1 MLVVSSENSGCDPLF
16 LFPGIDVTTSIRCH
30 DLNLMSRP
38 GSFYFYCISV
48 SRPRFDVATS
58 FLLSTSLILGRD
70 FSFRLRHHSVVL
82 SHQVGRNSNLLVF
95 LFSCRDVDI
104 RSRPSSFFNHCNS
117 CRDLKSMPRPFFL
130 PIQLQPHFSVS
141 TVSIQFS
148 ISGRVLT
155 VLPFAEIY
163 VATSI
168 SCRDIITVTNYVD
181 LCCDH
186 VLLTP

>member
-1 MLVVSSENSGCDPLF
+1 MLVVNSENSGCDPPF
-16 LFPGIDVTTSIRCH
+16 FVSRNWCR
-30 DLNLMSRP
+30 DLNSMSQP
-38 GSFYFYCISV
+38 GSFGLYYISV
-48 SRPRFDVATS
+48 SRPRFDVASS
-58 FLLSTSLILGRD
+58 FLLSTSLILGHN

-82 SHQVGRNSNLLVF
+82 SLQAGRDSNLLVC
-95 LFSCRDVDI
+95 LFSCRDVGI
-104 RSRPSSFFNHCNS
+104 RSRPSSFLNHCNS
-117 CRDLKSMPRPFFL
+117 CRDLKSMSRPFFL

-148 ISGRVLT
+148 ISGSDLT

-168 SCRDIITVTNYVD
+168 SCRDIISVACYVD

-186 VLLTP
+186 VSVS